1 MRKGLRDPRNLKGP
15 LDPELCEGVA
25 LSLSEMKEGIQ
36 QSRGPVEGG
45 AKRINNNNNTK
56 MVSKRDRVFVLS
68 KNLSST
74 QKDRYDA

>member
-25 LSLSEMKEGIQ
+25 FSLSEMKEGVQ

-45 AKRINNNNNTK
+45 ARRINNNNK